1 MTTQLNHND
10 FMEEDLTPDGI
21 EHVHV
26 EDKYWKPSEME
37 QGKNRF
43 RIVKRAITGW
53 EEWIDNKPYR
63 YKGIN
68 KPISAD
74 PEKPAKPFFMFYVW
88 DYARKDLFIL
98 EFIQSSLVKTFK
110 SLILDQKY
118 KQYTSYDFELY
129 RSGVKKQSK
138 YILSPLDPS
147 PMDEE
152 IIEAVRRNPV
162 RLEAVFSG
170 KNPWRDLTAEVI
182 EEVRAAPITPV
193 TQATRSPKTIENLK
207 EKLKK
212 DNLEVEKLDEY
223 LKILSKKNGIT
234 QQQAIDS
241 WLISPKIY
249 QMTTEKYI
257 EYLTA

>member
-1 MTTQLNHND
+1 MTTQLNHDD
-10 FMEEDLTPDGI
+10 FMIEDLTPDGI
-21 EHVHV
+21 EDVKV
-26 EDKYWKPSEME
+26 GDKYWKPSEME

-43 RIVKRAITGW
+43 RIVKKAITGY

-63 YKGIN
+63 YRGKD

-74 PEKPAKPFFMFYVW
+74 PDKPPKPFFMFYVW
-88 DYARKDLFIL
+88 DYARSDLFIL
-98 EFIQSSLVKTFK
+98 EFAQSSLVKTFK
-110 SLILDQKY
+110 NLILSDKH

-129 RSGVKKQSK
+129 RNGFKKQSK

-170 KNPWRDLTAEVI
+170 KNPWRDLTPEI

-193 TQATRSPKTIENLK
+193 TQATRSSKTIENLK

-223 LKILSKKNGIT
+223 LKILAKKNGIT

-257 EYLTA
+257 NYLTA